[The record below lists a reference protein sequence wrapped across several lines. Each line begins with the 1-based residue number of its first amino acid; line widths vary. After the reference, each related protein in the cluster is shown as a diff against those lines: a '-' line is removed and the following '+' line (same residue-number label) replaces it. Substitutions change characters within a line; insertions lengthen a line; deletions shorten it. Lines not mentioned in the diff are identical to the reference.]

1 MALVTEKKGGPYST
15 KDRKLRR
22 EKVADL
28 YFERGFSVV
37 NIARTLDVNRNT
49 VSHDVNYCFLQLS
62 KEYFGFES
70 TAVCMA
76 QFHRMEIQRARLVD
90 LLNKSLEFK
99 DRLALERMLTN
110 IENKIMQAALKITS
124 NKENIVNR
132 AKIIFNL
139 WAKQQNP
146 TFRGIPN
153 HSLRRVSLEARDKI
167 EKIMN
172 EDWKTTSGFTYLNQ
186 GNPIN

>member
-28 YFERGFSVV
+28 YFDRGLSVV

-49 VSHDVNYCFLQLS
+49 VSKDVNYCFLQLS

-70 TAVCMA
+70 SAICMA

-110 IENKIMQAALKITS
+110 IENKIMQAALKISS
-124 NKENIVNR
+124 NKENNTR
-132 AKIIFNL
+132 TARIIYNS
-139 WAKQQNP
+139 WAKEQNP
-146 TFRGIPN
+146 TFRGIPDYN
-153 HSLRRVSLEARDKI
+153 LRRVSVEAYDKI
-167 EKIMN
+167 AKIME
-172 EDWKTTSGFTYLNQ
+172 EDWNTTSGFTYLKQ
-186 GNPIN
+186 GNAVN